1 MTVWQLAGNTISN
14 LILMILQIDYS
25 IPMVMDMSII
35 ANTSGIPILVTLQ
48 ASPINYK
55 IVIFSDTE
63 RRISEGSSLKLGW
76 DVDGFAAKD
85 D

>member
-1 MTVWQLAGNTISN
+1 MTVWQLDGNTISN
-14 LILMILQIDYS
+14 LILMILQIDDL

-35 ANTSGIPILVTLQ
+35 ANTSGIRILVTLQ

-63 RRISEGSSLKLGW
+63 RRISEG
-76 DVDGFAAKD
+76 
-85 D
+85 